1 MRTDVEGRLR
11 FRLSFAD
18 VDLVQFFFAD
28 YYQWM
33 DRAFTELMVVCNY
46 PRAESFADGLGFP
59 VVESGCTHHERAV
72 IDTELEVAAKFV
84 DMSNRSFRVQY
95 EFTKL
100 DGTPVATGF
109 TQHVCV
115 DVAEMKAHAVPPQ
128 FRQEGT
134 SDDR

>member
-33 DRAFTELMVVCNY
+33 DRAFTDLMVACDY
-46 PRAESFADGLGFP
+46 PRAASLADGLGFP
-59 VVESGCTHHERAV
+59 VVESGCRHNERAV
-72 IDTELEVAAKFV
+72 IDTELEIAARFV

-95 EFTKL
+95 EFSKL
-100 DGTPVATGF
+100 DGTSVATGF

-115 DVAEMKAHAVPPQ
+115 DVAGMKAHSVPDQ
-128 FRQEGT
+128 FRQE
-134 SDDR
+134 DEP

>member
-18 VDLVQFFFAD
+18 MDLVQFFFAD

-33 DRAFTELMVVCNY
+33 DRAFTELMAACGY

-59 VVESGCTHHERAV
+59 VVESGCRYHERAV
-72 IDTELEVAAKFV
+72 IDTELEVGAKFI
-84 DMSNRSFRVQY
+84 DMSSRSFRVEY
-95 EFTKL
+95 EFTEL

-109 TQHVCV
+109 THHVCV
-115 DVAEMKAHAVPPQ
+115 NVAQMKAQPVPGQ
-128 FRQEGT
+128 FREEGV
-134 SDDR
+134 SDER